1 MKSSS
6 AEAVWVD
13 APGRFWLAALVA
25 RVMNV
30 ERGRVTPRVDWI
42 RFWTSS
48 TAFSDILT
56 ATLVSTSGAGAF
68 AAEGWVVGADGSAF
82 LGGAILT
89 VLRSRWASF
98 DIRAD

>member
-13 APGRFWLAALVA
+13 APGRSWLAALVA

-48 TAFSDILT
+48 TALSDILT

-68 AAEGWVVGADGSAF
+68 AAEGWVAAEGSAF

-89 VLRSRWASF
+89 VLRSRWASL